1 MPKAKPAK
9 RAAKPAPAMVTYAL
23 SIDAWRP
30 EYAIWNAG
38 KEAWEGRP
46 HHEFATV
53 ELRTTALHPP
63 KLKGQPAVVHL
74 QGDRDLAHRLGSPVA
89 RTGSDHEPLGVAAL
103 TWREGRGQLLW
114 SPPFDALPMITQWL
128 SIGRIKYLIGHGEPL
143 RYGRAMLR
151 SIRLSDVLDE
161 DEL

>member
-1 MPKAKPAK
+1 MPNAKPAK
-9 RAAKPAPAMVTYAL
+9 RAAGSAQAMVSYAL
-23 SIDAWRP
+23 NIDDWRP
-30 EYAIWNAG
+30 EYAISIAG
-38 KEAWEGRP
+38 KEAWDGRA

-53 ELRTTALHPP
+53 ELSTTALHPP

-74 QGDRDLAHRLGSPVA
+74 QGDRDLVHRLGSTV
-89 RTGSDHEPLGVAAL
+89 TGTGIDHEPLGIASL

-114 SPPFDALPMITQWL
+114 SPPFDTLPMITQWL
-128 SIGRIKYLIGHGEPL
+128 SIGRIKYLIGHGKAL